1 MSMQTNQK
9 MPNNPQTGLIYDVY
23 TMRVRYTYKTHPVI
37 NTSVDNRRLTVK
49 LYSPAAF
56 GGPCFA
62 LNLQTGSNYVVSG
75 KITHGNIFTDHC
87 RHFQMKWPNLT
98 WQQLRGMR
106 GEYSKGCGCA
116 IGFCIYCKN
125 LLPGCRDFK
134 FQAFDLCRDKYQH
147 CEKRVGPRGETSCA
161 WVNSRKCSAVPWL
174 TMRARVCVCSSS
186 ITFTQRSCFDFF
198 FFFYILLFIF
208 LFDITKTLNKHSCVT
223 DYMIY
228 TKERIK
234 TSVKQ
239 QSPSI
244 VGQLGWW
251 QIILII
257 CHHSWTFYSCRSWV
271 KVELKNSETSQ
282 RKGRVG
288 VSVPGSVGFN
298 MFYLIGF
305 KLWSFI

>member
-1 MSMQTNQK
+1 MAIFKLTLVLICTVCAVASLFPGSPSACLCKHEHPQRKFCDADVVFLGYVMSMQTNQK
-9 MPNNPQTGLIYDVY
+9 MPNNPQTGLIHDVY

-37 NTSVDNRRLTVK
+37 NTSVDNRRSTVK

-161 WVNSRKCSAVPWL
+161 WVNSRKCSAVP
-174 TMRARVCVCSSS
+174 
-186 ITFTQRSCFDFF
+186 
-198 FFFYILLFIF
+198 
-208 LFDITKTLNKHSCVT
+208 
-223 DYMIY
+223 
-228 TKERIK
+228 
-234 TSVKQ
+234 
-239 QSPSI
+239 
-244 VGQLGWW
+244 
-251 QIILII
+251 
-257 CHHSWTFYSCRSWV
+257 
-271 KVELKNSETSQ
+271 
-282 RKGRVG
+282 
-288 VSVPGSVGFN
+288 
-298 MFYLIGF
+298 
-305 KLWSFI
+305 